1 MAGAC
6 AGLWRRW
13 PPAGPDSRE
22 RPSGPGRALGGG
34 RRYARERGAGAC
46 GRPSALHF
54 PLLPPPHSAPSLPRS
69 RLGRSPHATHASA
82 ACAACRPSKSG
93 RLRGGG
99 VGRGACDRR
108 PVGHARRRDP
118 RAGQGGR
125 EAAPHATR
133 QAALPPPRGRS
144 RHPARR
150 PQHLPHAAGPASA
163 SECVR
168 ASHCG
173 DPKARCAAR
182 PAADARP
189 DSGPGQ
195 ACGSPGA
202 RRQAAG
208 RLFRPA
214 PPAVDEPFARP
225 LCVRVAHL
233 LGRVLHEVRAGRD

>member
-1 MAGAC
+1 MG
-6 AGLWRRW
+6 
-13 PPAGPDSRE
+13 
-22 RPSGPGRALGGG
+22 GPGGMRWRGGG
-34 RRYARERGAGAC
+34 C
-46 GRPSALHF
+46 GRPGASHF
-54 PLLPPPHSAPSLPRS
+54 PLLPPPFRPVPVPAPGSAGVPMPPVPRPHALPAARRS
-69 RLGRSPHATHASA
+69 RGG
-82 ACAACRPSKSG
+82 C
-93 RLRGGG
+93 GGG

-108 PVGHARRRDP
+108 PVGHARRRGP

-133 QAALPPPRGRS
+133 QAALPPPPRGRRPAS
-144 RHPARR
+144 RAP
-150 PQHLPHAAGPASA
+150 PQQLPHAEGPASA
-163 SECVR
+163 SKCVR
-168 ASHCG
+168 ASQCG

-208 RLFRPA
+208 RLFHPA
-214 PPAVDEPFARP
+214 LPAVDEPFARP

-233 LGRVLHEVRAGRD
+233 LGRVLHEVRAGRDYGPPHPVV